1 MAGRICVAKIGAVH
15 GVRGE
20 VRLFAFTE
28 DPLAVGRY
36 GLLEDE
42 SGARTFKIV
51 SLRPGKDHLI
61 ARFEGVADRD
71 TAAKLTNQELYVPR
85 ERLPEIDEQG
95 SYYHADLVGLR
106 VETPGGRVLGTVLA
120 VRRHG
125 GGDLLEI
132 APAGLGE
139 SVMLPFVGAFVR
151 EVDVTGGRIVTDP
164 PGGLFNEEEK
174 AK

>member
-42 SGARTFKIV
+42 HGARTFKLA

-61 ARFEGVADRD
+61 ARFDGVEDRE
-71 TAAKLTNQELYVPR
+71 TAAKLTNVELYVPR

-106 VETPGGRVLGTVLA
+106 VETPDGRPLGTVLA
-120 VRRHG
+120 VRSHG

-132 APAGLGE
+132 APVSRGE
-139 SVMLPFVGAFVR
+139 SVMLPFVGVFVR
-151 EVDVTGGRIVTDP
+151 EVDIAGGKIVADP
-164 PGGLFNEEEK
+164 PGGLFAEEE